1 MRIIND
7 IPLVDDGDS
16 LQAGLNQASGSP
28 VPKKDAT
35 LVSMAEC
42 QFQTPDASQ
51 SQNFDCQIVGNKF
64 Y

>member
-16 LQAGLNQASGSP
+16 LQASLNQASGSP

-42 QFQTPDASQ
+42 
-51 SQNFDCQIVGNKF
+51 
-64 Y
+64 